1 MKIYKNR
8 SSQKHKKIPRKT
20 AGFCCFFK
28 LFIGRFFIF
37 RSFFPFGIFLSFG
50 SFRNFLSRSIG
61 GSVFVFLHLLL
72 HIFLL
77 DFVIIEILGLVKGLH
92 IGNFKIFR
100 EFVLR
105 NSSYGFDDKAASVD
119 FFKII
124 IEIFIRNRF
133 GRTVFTYVPES
144 CRSNV
149 TDDKGILTA
158 MGAEGKELAPLLEN
172 PLTAVSLCEHNS
184 LTTAYGNDRCPDTV
198 FAQQLL
204 GHGKKGD
211 VLIALT
217 TSGNSKN
224 CVYAA
229 TLAKA
234 MGISVISVT
243 GALGGKIST
252 LADVAIKLDESET
265 YLVQELTLPLYHY
278 LCAELEK
285 HFFA

>member
-1 MKIYKNR
+1 MNKKEELFLRYPELRVCEADINSALALMTETYKN
-8 SSQKHKKIPRKT
+8 
-20 AGFCCFFK
+20 GGK
-28 LFIGRFFIF
+28 LLICG
-37 RSFFPFGIFLSFG
+37 
-50 SFRNFLSRSIG
+50 NG
-61 GSVFVFLHLLL
+61 GSCSDAQ
-72 HIFLL
+72 HIVGELM
-77 DFVIIEILGLVKGLH
+77 KS
-92 IGNFKIFR
+92 FKMKRPI
-100 EFVLR
+100 
-105 NSSYGFDDKAASVD
+105 DASL
-119 FFKII
+119 
-124 IEIFIRNRF
+124 E
-133 GRTVFTYVPES
+133 ES
-144 CRSNV
+144 
-149 TDDKGILTA
+149 LTA
-158 MGAEGKELAPLLEN
+158 MGAEGKELAPLLEK